1 MSIPQVPQLAPTV
14 RRLPRRGRA
23 ESVTTRERLER
34 TERAAGYA
42 LDGRTHF
49 AAGNLLRSLRSLHP
63 VDLGKPS
70 LVVATVLRD
79 PKSTLNASD
88 GSLAPLRV
96 PHGRE
101 NLKPP
106 QVLARVAIGIGTMP
120 ELEYGRRADA
130 RGGRA
135 RVGLDSERGPRV
147 LGLESAR
154 GAGR

>member
-1 MSIPQVPQLAPTV
+1 MLWTTIKTCESLIKLLEGYHMIAPPRPSMIAAHVPVSAAPPGAAPAKVPKTG
-14 RRLPRRGRA
+14 PRAR
-23 ESVTTRERLER
+23 
-34 TERAAGYA
+34 
-42 LDGRTHF
+42 
-49 AAGNLLRSLRSLHP
+49 
-63 VDLGKPS
+63 
-70 LVVATVLRD
+70 
-79 PKSTLNASD
+79 KSTLNVLDS
-88 GSLAPLRV
+88 SLAPLRV

-106 QVLARVAIGIGTMP
+106 QVLARVAIGTMP
-120 ELEYGRRADA
+120 VGELGYGRRADA

>member
-1 MSIPQVPQLAPTV
+1 MSTPQVPQLALTL

-23 ESVTTRERLER
+23 ESVTTCEPVERILL
-34 TERAAGYA
+34 AAGYA
-42 LDGRTHF
+42 LDRRTHF
-49 AAGNLLRSLRSLHP
+49 RPCHLRRSLRSLHP
-63 VDLGKPS
+63 VDLEKPS
-70 LVVATVLRD
+70 LVVATVLRA

-106 QVLARVAIGIGTMP
+106 QVLARVAIGIGTMR
-120 ELEYGRRADA
+120 EREYGRRGDA